1 MAGGWSAILFIPN
14 RLRETTTTTTWHQQA
29 RLCFASSN
37 LWSIVILVAFN
48 LPPNGEFWAQDSL
61 AVGVPFNW
69 SFCYVIGC
77 NASPLLFIPP
87 QNIICWWMSH
97 QQIRIPQ
104 SSQRVTF
111 CFVMEEQIEV
121 DSIIIIS
128 STSSSGYERSNYHVQ
143 ASQSS
148 LQQRYGLVMEWNLE
162 S

>member
-48 LPPNGEFWAQDSL
+48 LPPNGEFWARDSL

-77 NASPLLFIPP
+77 NAPPLPRILFAGRCPI
-87 QNIICWWMSH
+87 NRSEYHSH
-97 QQIRIPQ
+97 RNGL
-104 SSQRVTF
+104 R
-111 CFVMEEQIEV
+111 FVLLW
-121 DSIIIIS
+121 
-128 STSSSGYERSNYHVQ
+128 RS
-143 ASQSS
+143 
-148 LQQRYGLVMEWNLE
+148 R
-162 S
+162 